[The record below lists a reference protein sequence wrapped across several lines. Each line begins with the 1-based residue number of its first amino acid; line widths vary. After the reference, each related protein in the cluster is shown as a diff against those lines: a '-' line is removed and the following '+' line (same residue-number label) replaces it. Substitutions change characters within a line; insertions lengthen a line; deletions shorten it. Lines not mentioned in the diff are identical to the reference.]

1 LEKPYLVDFIT
12 SPAPNAGAVRRNEPD
27 NIFRIMPVLR
37 ERSEKVLALAAHQG
51 CDVLV
56 LGAWGCGVFQNE
68 PVNVAQVFSEHLHAD
83 APFWGRFQKVV
94 FAVLDNSAEQATL
107 AAFRERFA

>member
-1 LEKPYLVDFIT
+1 
-12 SPAPNAGAVRRNEPD
+12 
-27 NIFRIMPVLR
+27 
-37 ERSEKVLALAAHQG
+37 
-51 CDVLV
+51 